1 MGAVATTD
9 ETSAAP
15 QPSGFRASMDLLRRN
30 RDLRKLFFAQII
42 SYAGDWFLTVALFD
56 LVLEG
61 TADTELLAGFVVVVQ
76 MMPFFLVS
84 PLGGVLADRLDR
96 RKLMIATDLI
106 RASVIVVF
114 LFFDAANVVVL
125 AIVLQAIESAL
136 AGFFDPAANAAVPNI
151 VEPEDLL
158 LANAI
163 LGSTWGTML
172 AVGAAIGGLVAAVF
186 GREAA
191 FLGDAISFAVS
202 AALLATITR
211 SFSERRAA
219 TKGRPRIFRDVAE
232 SLRYARTD
240 PRVPALI
247 TVKAGFGLAGGIGLV
262 LLPILSDEVF
272 AGGAI
277 GIGIL
282 MAARGVGALTGP
294 FLGRAI
300 AGDTERG
307 LFRAIGIALF
317 TFGVVYL
324 FLPLAPSLLVAALCA
339 AGAHLGGGAQWALSS
354 YGLQKIVPD
363 YVRGRIFAMDVAL
376 ITFTLSISAILAAG
390 AAALWGPRIAVLALA
405 GVSLAFA
412 TGWWVFTRRVRRT
425 LT

>member
-1 MGAVATTD
+1 MATAD
-9 ETSAAP
+9 ETSTSP
-15 QPSGFRASMDLLRRN
+15 PSSGFRASLALLRRN
-30 RDLRKLFFAQII
+30 RDFRKLFYAQLI
-42 SYAGDWFLTVALFD
+42 SNAGDWFLTVALFE

-61 TADTELLAGFVVVVQ
+61 SGNTEMLAGFVVVVQ

-96 RKLMIATDLI
+96 RKLMIATDLV
-106 RASVIVVF
+106 RATVIAVF

-125 AIVLQAIESAL
+125 AIGLQAIESAL
-136 AGFFDPAANAAVPNI
+136 AGFFDPASNAAIPNI

-158 LANAI
+158 LANAV

-172 AVGAAIGGLVAAVF
+172 AVGAAIGGVVAAVF

-191 FLGDAISFAVS
+191 YLGDAVSFVIS

-211 SFSERRAA
+211 SFSEEKAVRE
-219 TKGRPRIFRDVAE
+219 GRPRVFLDVAE
-232 SLRYARTD
+232 SIRYARTD

-247 TVKAGFGLAGGIGLV
+247 AVKAGFGLAGGIGLV
-262 LLPILSDEVF
+262 LLPILSEQAF

-282 MAARGVGALTGP
+282 MGARGVGALTGP
-294 FLGRAI
+294 FIGRAL
-300 AGDTERG
+300 AGDTQRG

-376 ITFTLSISAILAAG
+376 ITFTLSISALLAAG
-390 AAALWGPRIAVLALA
+390 AAALWGPSVAVLVLA
-405 GVSLAFA
+405 GISLAFA
-412 TGWWVFTRRVRRT
+412 TAWWLLTTRFRRGDAAA
-425 LT
+425 